1 MSSQNLHDFR
11 RRRNI
16 MKEIFARR
24 VLNIFFVFALVL
36 GTGFSALAQSPE
48 ATPRLPLGPQPAPG
62 PGAVPFGS
70 IASEN
75 YVVSSSANEHGSYLW
90 VVAPIQ
96 HVVVLCEKPV
106 AAKDFSCEMKKLP

>member
-1 MSSQNLHDFR
+1 
-11 RRRNI
+11 
-16 MKEIFARR
+16 MKKILPR
-24 VLNIFFVFALVL
+24 LLPNIFFFSAWALVTSL
-36 GTGFSALAQSPE
+36 PALAQGPE
-48 ATPRLPLGPQPAPG
+48 PTPRLPPGPQPAPG
-62 PGAVPFGS
+62 PGVVPFGS

-106 AAKDFSCEMKKLP
+106 AAKDFTCEMKKLP